1 MTKNDKAATDSD
13 RYPGEIK
20 LAESAFHLLMERTAR
35 GRMPGDAFPTG
46 DVYDVLDTVGELL
59 HLEAL
64 DAKGKKVTKK
74 KLETALDRLRSA
86 LERLAAWPAGPRV
99 LVIAPLAEAIEKAEL
114 NWIGEEL
121 LAALPEPD
129 ALSAKERKATVD
141 AYRRLAPVRTRFMI
155 EIGVW
160 DPKLEGQLR
169 LLRDLSADQPEDED
183 LLEILKRGIVLN
195 ALSGR
200 EHLLLEER
208 RRLADAE
215 PLPKKMAE
223 ALGEISEELI
233 DFEIARLGLH
243 LVLADIVAADLVPEK
258 VSERQIVAGAYL
270 AMLRRDD
277 PSRKPDLHKIAG
289 WAKINH
295 RKLDVFSDE
304 MAAVFKW
311 KPPDHKGS
319 IQAREEKRWRVDSLT
334 LQHMPVRWSQ
344 SGDAKR
350 SPYST
355 RAARKR
361 LKELRD
367 VAWMMIDWFEPV
379 RFVSE
384 AFSYGDGAPDE
395 MDIEIVR
402 EIINLWEKQAPVRG
416 LGDLDQSY
424 LDDDWVDEDWED
436 DTEDLG
442 GALPTIVTTDGE
454 PWVFSTI
461 TFDVAKG
468 ERGEVVKCLDSV
480 DELSREQEDGGER
493 WVWLDPRPDGNVVI
507 ASLALEAEVLTVEAQ
522 SVARSARVSARLA
535 DLIGDRIILK
545 DIHTEHPTP
554 ELLADR
560 AAEQLGVADGPDIP
574 RDDQKRIVL
583 EVLDRHYRAWPDQPV
598 PDLGDI
604 TPREAVTDPVRRAEV
619 IALLHEFEET
629 TRAATWPMNEFDF
642 GFLWDELGLKRD

>member
-1 MTKNDKAATDSD
+1 MTKNDKAATDSE

-46 DVYDVLDTVGELL
+46 DVYDILDTVGELL

-64 DAKGKKVTKK
+64 EAKGKKVSKK
-74 KLETALDRLRSA
+74 KLETMVDRLRSA
-86 LERLAAWPAGPRV
+86 LEGLAAWPVGSRV
-99 LVIAPLAEAIEKAEL
+99 LVIAPLAEAFDKAEL
-114 NWIGEEL
+114 DWVVEEL

-141 AYRRLAPVRTRFMI
+141 AYRRLAPVRTRLMI

-169 LLRDLSADQPEDED
+169 LLRDLSADQPEDDD

-208 RRLADAE
+208 RRLAEAE
-215 PLPKKMAE
+215 PLPEKIAE
-223 ALGEISEELI
+223 AFDQISEELI
-233 DFEIARLGLH
+233 GIEIARLGLH
-243 LVLADIVAADLVPEK
+243 LVLADVVAAGLVPKK

-311 KPPDHKGS
+311 KPPGHEGS
-319 IQAREEKRWRVDSLT
+319 IQAREEKRWRVESLT
-334 LQHMPVRWSQ
+334 LQHMPVRWSR
-344 SGDAKR
+344 GADAER
-350 SPYST
+350 PPYST

-361 LKELRD
+361 LKELRE

-395 MDIEIVR
+395 MDLEIVR
-402 EIINLWEKQAPVRG
+402 EIINLWEEQAPVRG
-416 LGDLDQSY
+416 LDDLDQSY
-424 LDDDWVDEDWED
+424 LDDDWVDEEWED
-436 DTEDLG
+436 DTEDFG
-442 GALPTIVTTDGE
+442 GSLPTIVTTDGE
-454 PWVFSTI
+454 PWVFSTT
-461 TFDVAKG
+461 TFDIAKG
-468 ERGEVVKCLDSV
+468 ERSEVIKCLDSV
-480 DELSREQEDGGER
+480 DELSREQEAGGER
-493 WVWLDPRPDGNVVI
+493 WVWLDPRTDGDVVI
-507 ASLALEAEVLTVEAQ
+507 ASLTLEEDVLTVEAQ

-545 DIHTEHPTP
+545 DIHTEQPTP
-554 ELLADR
+554 ELIADR
-560 AAEQLGVADGPDIP
+560 AAEQLAVADGPGIP
-574 RDDQKRIVL
+574 RDEQKRIVL
-583 EVLDRHYRAWPDQPV
+583 EVIDRHYRAWPDQTLPA
-598 PDLGDI
+598 LGDI
-604 TPREAVTDPVRRAEV
+604 TPREAVTDPVLRAEV
-619 IALLHEFEET
+619 IAMLLEFEEN

-642 GFLWDELGLKRD
+642 GFLWNELGLKRD